1 MKQNSPSIGIV
12 VCAREHG
19 RMFTSLPYIQAAADH
34 GGLPFLIPFYED
46 MELSYFRAC
55 LKKYDGFL
63 FCGGA
68 DINPL
73 LFGQVPSPELGTTD
87 YDFDRFQLDFL
98 TFLLKD
104 SEKPVLGICKGMQL
118 LTLAC
123 GGTIYQ
129 DLSEQPDFFNHS
141 PAAAFLHD
149 PVHLVRTLEDTML
162 SDLIGKQA
170 KVNSFHHQAV
180 KDPGEVLRI
189 CALAPDGLI
198 EAVEGIRHPFLLGIQ
213 WHPECMYLT
222 SRKMSRIFSA
232 FIEACRN

>member
-73 LFGQVPSPELGTTD
+73 LFGPRNLEQPIMTLTGSS
-87 YDFDRFQLDFL
+87 L
-98 TFLLKD
+98 TFL
-104 SEKPVLGICKGMQL
+104 P
-118 LTLAC
+118 
-123 GGTIYQ
+123 
-129 DLSEQPDFFNHS
+129 FF
-141 PAAAFLHD
+141 
-149 PVHLVRTLEDTML
+149 
-162 SDLIGKQA
+162 
-170 KVNSFHHQAV
+170 
-180 KDPGEVLRI
+180 
-189 CALAPDGLI
+189 
-198 EAVEGIRHPFLLGIQ
+198 
-213 WHPECMYLT
+213 
-222 SRKMSRIFSA
+222 
-232 FIEACRN
+232 